1 MSAAVPAGAL
11 TGSVTVTTG
20 STILTSIQTFKV
32 KPTLAS
38 FKPSSGPVGTPV
50 TITGTGLTQ
59 TTKVTFG
66 GVAAT
71 TFKVNTDSQ
80 VTANVPTGAV
90 TGKVVIKT
98 KGGSAA
104 SKTDFTVTQ

>member
-1 MSAAVPAGAL
+1 M
-11 TGSVTVTTG
+11 
-20 STILTSIQTFKV
+20 IM
-32 KPTLAS
+32 
-38 FKPSSGPVGTPV
+38 
-50 TITGTGLTQ
+50 GTGLTQ

-80 VTANVPTGAV
+80 VTANVPAGAV
-90 TGKVVIKT
+90 TGKIVIKT

-104 SKTDFTVTQ
+104 SKNRISRSRSSSNAGMRYEAAFGRLFLVQKGFVAAPLGWMVYETRP